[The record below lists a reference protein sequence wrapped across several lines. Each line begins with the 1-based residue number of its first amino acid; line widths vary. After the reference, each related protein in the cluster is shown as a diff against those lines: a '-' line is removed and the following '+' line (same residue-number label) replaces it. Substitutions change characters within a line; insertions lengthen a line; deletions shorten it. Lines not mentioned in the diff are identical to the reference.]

1 MPQRRAVP
9 TRPQIYTPRRPETHA
24 LSPPPAAHA
33 RRGRRGQGHAE
44 RLRPRHGPRHIHEH
58 SQSVRV
64 TRVCV
69 RRHAHTPARA
79 HMRACARPHRP
90 ACARGQTDRQARLG
104 RGGRGETTRARA
116 RTCVQPRAQK
126 ETDADGRTDGRTD
139 TTGTRAQ
146 QMRAGGKA
154 GGRAGRRAG
163 RRRRKPADTAVCVR
177 ARKRAAAY
185 LRPVKAQD
193 PRAAMRSHQRTRERD
208 LSRVLAASRAAA
220 RSHQRTHGHEQRAAT
235 RPKTS
240 RHRTRRRE
248 ASSSRE
254 ADRNKSQ

>member
-146 QMRAGGKA
+146 QMQAGGRE
-154 GGRAGRRAG
+154 GGRAGGQAG
-163 RRRRKPADTAVCVR
+163 RQTEEKARGHCGVCARAEKGGRIFAARESTRPESRHEIPSAHQR
-177 ARKRAAAY
+177 ARLVSGIGGLESCRKIPSAH
-185 LRPVKAQD
+185 
-193 PRAAMRSHQRTRERD
+193 SWTRTEGR
-208 LSRVLAASRAAA
+208 
-220 RSHQRTHGHEQRAAT
+220 H
-235 RPKTS
+235 KT
-240 RHRTRRRE
+240 
-248 ASSSRE
+248 
-254 ADRNKSQ
+254 